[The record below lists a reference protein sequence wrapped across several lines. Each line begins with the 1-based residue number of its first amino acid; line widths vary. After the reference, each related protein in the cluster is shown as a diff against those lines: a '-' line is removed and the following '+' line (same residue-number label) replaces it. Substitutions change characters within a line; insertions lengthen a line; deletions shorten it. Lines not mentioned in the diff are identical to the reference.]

1 MLVTIHIT
9 KHTLVVVAGD
19 GGDGVE
25 VAVVAAVVVKVE
37 MVTVDLWQGGDLPA
51 GDSGGGGVG
60 DGEMVL
66 TEGGWLVVVDGRGGD
81 SEVRR

>member
-1 MLVTIHIT
+1 HIT

-51 GDSGGGGVG
+51 GDSGGGG
-60 DGEMVL
+60 
-66 TEGGWLVVVDGRGGD
+66 
-81 SEVRR
+81 